1 MSAQR
6 GRAALRPQRNP
17 PPKQG
22 AEGDVREGSPHSS
35 KRSDTQKQLASKSSA
50 HAVRIEGHAVSE
62 GEVGRILLEFGT
74 ITLFDEIS
82 SRKFSREE
90 YLRILLE
97 IAICLEEVHSIGLSH
112 LDLKPENLVLVDGR
126 YKLCD
131 FGSALEKPVRV
142 DQLDKKGRSSLQ
154 DYLESNSTL
163 IYRSPE
169 MVMLE
174 RGEIGAASDV
184 WMMGCIAYFMHFR
197 KHPFEGQG
205 KLAIVSSLSYA

>member
-1 MSAQR
+1 MHTV
-6 GRAALRPQRNP
+6 G
-17 PPKQG
+17 
-22 AEGDVREGSPHSS
+22 
-35 KRSDTQKQLASKSSA
+35 
-50 HAVRIEGHAVSE
+50 IEGHSVSE
-62 GEVGRILLEFGT
+62 GTVGRILLEFGT

-90 YLRILLE
+90 YLKILLE
-97 IAICLEEVHSIGLSH
+97 IATCLEEVHSIGLSH
-112 LDLKPENLVLVDGR
+112 LDLKPENLVLVGGR

-131 FGSALEKPVRV
+131 FGSALEEPVNI
-142 DQLDKKGRSSLQ
+142 DLLDKKGRSRLQ

-174 RGEIGAASDV
+174 KGEIGAPSDV
-184 WMMGCIAYFMHFR
+184 WMMGCIAFFMHFR

-205 KLAIVSSLSYA
+205 KLAIVSTLNYSEASDITDMIKSMLEIEQGKRLTAGKARKQIEQMISKT